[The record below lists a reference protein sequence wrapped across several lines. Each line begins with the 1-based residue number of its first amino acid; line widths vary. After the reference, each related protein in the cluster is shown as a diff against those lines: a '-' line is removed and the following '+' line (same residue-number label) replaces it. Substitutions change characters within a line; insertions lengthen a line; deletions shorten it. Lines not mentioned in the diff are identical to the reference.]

1 MKRIVIAD
9 DHPVVRTGLQSILSR
24 DPRFEV
30 IGEAADPEQLEEL
43 LATRACELLITDLS
57 MPWSRRPD
65 GVRMLAAICRD
76 YPGLPILV
84 ITTFSNEQ
92 ILRAVAKLGVSGIL
106 DKTSALP
113 VLIEAVDAALAG
125 ERYFAPV
132 LEQRLRCKVQRGAG
146 LTARESEVVRLLAH
160 GLSVKDVADIHRRTI
175 STISRQMRC
184 LTARSRSGCRRG
196 EVPAVSVVRWRR
208 SEICRL
214 AGGRHPASLNDQH
227 AMHTSCFYQVVAW
240 CAAACI
246 FSVASCPRLPVFGI
260 SRCGQSPPSL
270 RKDRTQ

>member
-84 ITTFSNEQ
+84 ITAFSNEQ

-175 STISRQMRC
+175 STISRQKGAAMRRLGLHSDYALLDYAQSVGLSPGGGPGGERC
-184 LTARSRSGCRRG
+184 SLASIGNLPLGRRTPSRKS
-196 EVPAVSVVRWRR
+196 
-208 SEICRL
+208 
-214 AGGRHPASLNDQH
+214 
-227 AMHTSCFYQVVAW
+227 
-240 CAAACI
+240 
-246 FSVASCPRLPVFGI
+246 
-260 SRCGQSPPSL
+260 
-270 RKDRTQ
+270 